1 MISTYAITFTSN
13 IYMDFFS
20 YIVFFCTLQDLS
32 TCNHVCVC
40 FGYMYEKEV
49 KINRKQ
55 YINSNGDSFPYIK
68 KNKKIT
74 GILDHSWCV
83 FWCIF
88 LQKNLK
94 PNHN

>member
-1 MISTYAITFTSN
+1 
-13 IYMDFFS
+13 MDFFS

-68 KNKKIT
+68 KNKKSLVYWTIV
-74 GILDHSWCV
+74 GV
-83 FWCIF
+83 FSGVYFCKRTLSPIIIE
-88 LQKNLK
+88 
-94 PNHN
+94 